1 MSEFFNQSSKVPGKI
16 PSGLFN
22 AMFGFQSGS
31 WATDA
36 GNTKFLGLDGFFIIL
51 FNVHIDRYPLVLS
64 DEVRDAVPT
73 TWDPCALAR

>member
-1 MSEFFNQSSKVPGKI
+1 MSEFFNQSSEVPGKI
-16 PSGLFN
+16 PSGCFN

-36 GNTKFLGLDGFFIIL
+36 GNTKFLGLDGFFITL
-51 FNVHIDRYPLVLS
+51 FNVHIDRYPLALS

-73 TWDPCALAR
+73 AWDPCPLAR